1 MSVESS
7 LPLACA
13 RLLLGITATLFLML
27 PRAQA
32 SDEWRTEED
41 ASIVPITTMFTE
53 REALPQTGTTAVLMA
68 NGHYQVTTR
77 FRSFEGDPLSLAFT
91 LSQDSTRQSARE
103 YGVSTAELDALVER
117 CRAKKGCNQQE
128 FDRFTTRYY
137 QAHGMRLSYAAG
149 ETPKLHVDVAKAVQ
163 RNRDRVKP
171 LAAALRGLAAEHGQ
185 DRQWLIDTAI
195 ALVQSGLVYRQP
207 DTWDEGRKI
216 LGFYPPPRALQRGY
230 GDCDT
235 KAALLASILQ
245 NLTDA
250 RLIGVHVPKHYLLG
264 IAGTPAA
271 GQRYLEY
278 RGQTFVLV
286 EAAGPAR
293 RPPGDV
299 APATQTALARMEG
312 VRIDPMF

>member
-1 MSVESS
+1 MVADSS
-7 LPLACA
+7 LTLLRS
-13 RLLLGITATLFLML
+13 RLLRGVAAALCVVAAH
-27 PRAQA
+27 AQA
-32 SDEWRTEED
+32 SEGWKREED
-41 ASIVPITTMFTE
+41 ASLTPVATTFTE
-53 REALPQTGTTAVLMA
+53 RRELPQTGTEAVRMA
-68 NGHYQVTTR
+68 DGHYRVTTR
-77 FRSFEGDPLSLAFT
+77 FRSFDGDPLSLAFT
-91 LSQDSTRQSARE
+91 LSRDSTHQSVRE
-103 YGVSTAELDALVER
+103 YGVSTDELDALMAR
-117 CRAKKGCNQQE
+117 CRAQKGCTQQA
-128 FDRFTTRYY
+128 FDRFTTHYY
-137 QAHGMRLSYAAG
+137 QSQGMRLSYSPG
-149 ETPKLHVDVAKAVQ
+149 EAPRLHVDIAKAVQ

-171 LAAALRGLAAEHGQ
+171 LAAALRGLAAEQGQ
-185 DRQWLIDTAI
+185 DRQWLIDAAI
-195 ALVQSGLVYRQP
+195 ALVQSGMVYRQP
-207 DTWDEGRKI
+207 ETWDEGRKI

-235 KAALLASILQ
+235 KAALLASLLQ

-271 GQRYLEY
+271 GQRALEY